1 MRCPQK
7 QGQVDTK
14 ILTLSKTVP
23 FTSKTINRHKVKEIR
38 IRLIRSVPKGNKG
51 NVFKKIKSKNIEI
64 EYQEYLRGY
73 LLFVNIFSWTSWT
86 LCPFIK

>member
-7 QGQVDTK
+7 QGHLSTK

-23 FTSKTINRHKVKEIR
+23 FTSKTINRHKVKERR
-38 IRLIRSVPKGNKG
+38 IRLIRSVPKGHKG
-51 NVFKKIKSKNIEI
+51 NVFKKIKYKNIEI
-64 EYQEYLRGY
+64 EYQEYLRRD

-86 LCPFIK
+86 LSPFMK